1 MPTPTL
7 FSTVIAARR
16 RRADGFTQRDFAFR
30 NASWVI
36 SDMVSERGGDRGLRE
51 GFQAPIEPAVP
62 NAPDAAPLARVM
74 GLYNASTRY
83 GGDWQKAYIDV
94 TTDLHFYCDSRT
106 VLDATS
112 KQGVPAWGYRLDH
125 APFFMRLDDCLG
137 VPHTSDLFFLFGNF
151 DSLLDPDEVALGRD
165 DALALADGPDAPD
178 AAPAVEIHLEA
189 AEMRVQGRREVVA
202 HNLAEGSLPRRRCLR
217 EPSRLH
223 VARKVE
229 LDSNPTVEAETVL
242 RLVKRLL

>member
-1 MPTPTL
+1 MTT
-7 FSTVIAARR
+7 TTRMWAWAR
-16 RRADGFTQRDFAFR
+16 AHL
-30 NASWVI
+30 
-36 SDMVSERGGDRGLRE
+36 MGL
-51 GFQAPIEPAVP
+51 
-62 NAPDAAPLARVM
+62 PLARVM

-151 DSLLDPDEVALGRD
+151 DSLLDPDEVALGRRMRQYWKRFAVD
-165 DALALADGPDAPD
+165 PQRLGGSWPQYGGMAARQYLALGALD
-178 AAPAVEIHLEA
+178 AVEDAVEEQWKREA
-189 AEMRVQGRREVVA
+189 CDAIGDI
-202 HNLAEGSLPRRRCLR
+202 
-217 EPSRLH
+217 
-223 VARKVE
+223 RKRGY
-229 LDSNPTVEAETVL
+229 L
-242 RLVKRLL
+242 